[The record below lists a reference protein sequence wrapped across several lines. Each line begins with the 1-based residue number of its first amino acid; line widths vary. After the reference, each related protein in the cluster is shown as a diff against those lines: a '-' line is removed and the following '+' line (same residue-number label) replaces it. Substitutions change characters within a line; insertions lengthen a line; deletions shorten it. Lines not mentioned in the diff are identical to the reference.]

1 LKILVTGSKGFIGKN
16 LVAEL
21 RNRGYT
27 DLRLFDRGT
36 DSQSLYDFTRD
47 CDFVFHL
54 AGVNRSKDEG
64 EFTEGNPRLT
74 RRLLDALRENCNY
87 CPVMVASSI
96 QAELDNA
103 YGRSKKAA
111 EDLAFAYGR
120 ETGAKVLVY
129 RFPNVFG
136 KWCKPNYNSVIAT
149 FCHNVARDLP
159 IHINDPATVLTLV
172 YIDDVVAELAN
183 ALKGKETRYGEFCQV
198 PVVYQVTL
206 SRIAELIYEFRR
218 SREKRSIPNMADEFT
233 KKLYGTYLSYLPE
246 GQFSYALNMHV
257 DDRGS
262 FTELIRT
269 PDRGQV
275 SVNIIKP
282 GITKG
287 NHWHHTKNEKFLVVS
302 GQGVIRFRRVDSG
315 KVIEYFVSGDKLEV
329 VDIPPGYTHNIQ
341 NLGNTD
347 MVVVMWANEPYDPQK
362 PDTYWLEV

>member
-1 LKILVTGSKGFIGKN
+1 
-16 LVAEL
+16 
-21 RNRGYT
+21 
-27 DLRLFDRGT
+27 
-36 DSQSLYDFTRD
+36 
-47 CDFVFHL
+47 
-54 AGVNRSKDEG
+54 
-64 EFTEGNPRLT
+64 
-74 RRLLDALRENCNY
+74 
-87 CPVMVASSI
+87 MVASSI

-246 GQFSYALNMHV
+246 
-257 DDRGS
+257 
-262 FTELIRT
+262 
-269 PDRGQV
+269 
-275 SVNIIKP
+275 
-282 GITKG
+282 
-287 NHWHHTKNEKFLVVS
+287 
-302 GQGVIRFRRVDSG
+302 VI
-315 KVIEYFVSGDKLEV
+315 
-329 VDIPPGYTHNIQ
+329 
-341 NLGNTD
+341 
-347 MVVVMWANEPYDPQK
+347 
-362 PDTYWLEV
+362 

>member
-1 LKILVTGSKGFIGKN
+1 MISLKILVTGSKGFIGKN

-129 RFPNVFG
+129 RFPNVF
-136 KWCKPNYNSVIAT
+136 
-149 FCHNVARDLP
+149 
-159 IHINDPATVLTLV
+159 
-172 YIDDVVAELAN
+172 
-183 ALKGKETRYGEFCQV
+183 
-198 PVVYQVTL
+198 
-206 SRIAELIYEFRR
+206 
-218 SREKRSIPNMADEFT
+218 
-233 KKLYGTYLSYLPE
+233 
-246 GQFSYALNMHV
+246 
-257 DDRGS
+257 
-262 FTELIRT
+262 
-269 PDRGQV
+269 
-275 SVNIIKP
+275 
-282 GITKG
+282 
-287 NHWHHTKNEKFLVVS
+287 VS
-302 GQGVIRFRRVDSG
+302 G
-315 KVIEYFVSGDKLEV
+315 
-329 VDIPPGYTHNIQ
+329 
-341 NLGNTD
+341 
-347 MVVVMWANEPYDPQK
+347 ANQ
-362 PDTYWLEV
+362 TTIA